1 MSMALVRAKV
11 DAESR
16 QSEEKKAVEK
26 KRNII
31 VLCARFFQD
40 LGYIDTVQQIQAD
53 TKISL
58 DKIDAADN
66 VDLQTIL
73 TEYEDFYEMR
83 FGRKPK
89 ITRKLE
95 SSDRKELDRKVSL
108 PRLPPEGPSQVTSSP
123 GNDASNSR
131 KKERRARSQDST
143 SRRDRPPMAP
153 NAGDSE

>member
-89 ITRKLE
+89 LTRKLVADAA
-95 SSDRKELDRKVSL
+95 DRKE
-108 PRLPPEGPSQVTSSP
+108 
-123 GNDASNSR
+123 
-131 KKERRARSQDST
+131 
-143 SRRDRPPMAP
+143 M
-153 NAGDSE
+153 